1 MTDYN
6 IYPYGQSAEL
16 PDGYPIA
23 DNLTTDS
30 AQQALSARQGARLN
44 KLAGVAH
51 DIVINCLGDSIT
63 EGWIGTGQGVNG
75 FASPT
80 WCEQMASNLG
90 CTVNNYGVSA
100 TTICNGTDEP
110 FVTRLNRM
118 TETTID
124 LLLIFGGTN
133 DQYIASQQNI
143 VLGSISDT
151 PAQGKNFYASFKY
164 LIQTAINKYP
174 SAIIAVITP
183 MRKQGGTNKVNG
195 INVEDIANAEIA
207 VAKYYGIPYYDFYHE
222 GGIDPDISAQ
232 RTRYTADGL
241 HPNQVGINKWL
252 APQFTKFAKDLLA
265 MKAANQ

>member
-23 DNLTTDS
+23 DNLTTGS
-30 AQQALSARQGARLN
+30 AQQALSARQGVRLN
-44 KLAGVAH
+44 KLAGVAQ

-63 EGWIGTGQGVNG
+63 EGWIGAGQGVNG

-90 CTVNNYGVSA
+90 CTVNNYGLSA
-100 TTICNGTDEP
+100 TSICNGSSES

-118 TETTID
+118 TETTVD

-133 DQYIASQQNI
+133 DYGDTRAQT
-143 VLGSISDT
+143 LGSIADAA
-151 PAQGKNFYASFKY
+151 AQGTNFYASFKY
-164 LIQTAINKYP
+164 LVEAAINKYP
-174 SAIIAVITP
+174 SAVIAVITP
-183 MRKQGGTNKVNG
+183 MRRQTGSANSKG
-195 INVEDIANAEIA
+195 ITIEQIVNAEIE
-207 VAKYYGIPYYDFYHE
+207 VAEYYGIPCYDFFHD
-222 GGIDPDISAQ
+222 GGINPSISAQ

-241 HPNQVGINKWL
+241 HPNQAGINKWL